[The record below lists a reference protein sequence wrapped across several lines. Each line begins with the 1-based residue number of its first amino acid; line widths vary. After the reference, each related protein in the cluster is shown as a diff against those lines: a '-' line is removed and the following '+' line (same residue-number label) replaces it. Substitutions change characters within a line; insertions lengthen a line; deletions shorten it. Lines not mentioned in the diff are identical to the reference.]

1 MIPLFIFRLLRSF
14 GDQHTTANKLLPLHA
29 QIFFLIL
36 LQSIAAYGQEKIVR
50 YNILHHGEVQGTM
63 ILRQQT
69 IGKQVRLKAESEVTA
84 RLLMKVTVKSIE
96 EAIFENGILV
106 YSSLCR
112 IVNGAEKINQQI
124 KATGVSYKIT
134 EKDKTTTQ
142 NTYPINHSIL
152 FLYYQEPVNV
162 AKIYSDSFKQFV
174 GIEKI
179 DSNKYR
185 VEFPNGNVNYYSY
198 RNGIC
203 TNVEVNQFYDIQFQL
218 VD

>member
-1 MIPLFIFRLLRSF
+1 MIPLFIFRLLRNF
-14 GDQHTTANKLLPLHA
+14 RGQQTPIKRLLPLHV
-29 QIFFLIL
+29 QIFLLIL

-50 YNILHHGEVQGTM
+50 YNILHHGEVHGTM

-69 IGKQVRLKAESEVTA
+69 IGKQVRLKAVSEVTA

-96 EAIFENGILV
+96 EAVFENGVLV

-124 KATGVSYKIT
+124 QASGVSYKIT
-134 EKDKTTTQ
+134 EKDKTTMQ
-142 NTYPINHSIL
+142 NNYPINHSIL

-162 AKIYSDSFKQFV
+162 AKIYSDNFKQFV
-174 GIEKI
+174 GIEKV

-185 VEFPNGNVNYYSY
+185 VEFPNGNINYYSY

-203 TNVEVNQFYDIQFQL
+203 TNVEVNQFYNIQFQL